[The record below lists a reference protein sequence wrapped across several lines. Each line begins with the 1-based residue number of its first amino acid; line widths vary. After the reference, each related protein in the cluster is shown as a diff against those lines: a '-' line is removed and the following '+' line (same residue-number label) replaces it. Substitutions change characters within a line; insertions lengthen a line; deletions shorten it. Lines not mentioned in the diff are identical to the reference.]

1 MRVPQS
7 PQGTSLSPCIPSSP
21 LQCHG
26 DAPSDLTGFLLLP
39 GWGGVG
45 KDPLRSS
52 PSPGLASLLWPALRI
67 SLSPPLSILFPALL
81 LQFISFLQL
90 EETFKSAN
98 LIPVPH
104 HSYTVPYLQKKSQ

>member
-1 MRVPQS
+1 M
-7 PQGTSLSPCIPSSP
+7 SLPWLEQMGHSPC
-21 LQCHG
+21 LHQN
-26 DAPSDLTGFLLLP
+26 F
-39 GWGGVG
+39 
-45 KDPLRSS
+45 
-52 PSPGLASLLWPALRI
+52 PGLASLLWPALRI